1 MSIQEVVIAVLL
13 PAGILSNDVGE
24 SLLRGSE
31 MTGEFDEHVRW
42 VRFDS
47 GVRVLMDAPK
57 TMRPCRRL
65 LVVYATPNGSTLE
78 QTLGCAS
85 AQGGDKRF
93 DLQHVAAQI
102 RRLRE
107 IDAAQNIVLAV
118 VQAPQQSWPTF
129 RRDQPRAGRIITELV
144 ESLAKESAANRVVLA
159 GHSGGGS
166 LIFGY
171 LNAVDSIPSTIERI
185 VLLDANYAY
194 SDDEH
199 HGTKLLVWL
208 RGDVA
213 RRLVVVAYDDRE
225 ILLSGRRVVGPDGGT
240 FRASQRM
247 LARLRC
253 EVELTEQAAGP
264 FRQTSDKNGQIQFF
278 LHPNPDNR
286 ILHTALVGEMNGLLH
301 GLTLGTDL
309 EGAWGRFGGPRAYTR
324 WIQSQPFVEPAA
336 TPPAQDESRLPLPER
351 PRDAPTGSKFQEQ
364 IAALP
369 LAQREAAVVRE
380 ITRGNLPN
388 FLRRLKP
395 IHVQATD
402 RTGARRVATCF
413 VSCDY
418 LAVGS
423 DDDFFRVP
431 LTPQTGVTIADALGC
446 MLLTAKLSDD
456 VFSGAEVRLEPQP
469 LTKEREAVATFY
481 QHHRLIEDQRRGQQ
495 AGLLVAG
502 IKKDLV
508 LTRRLKE
515 RPHRVAIYGW
525 HRPDGQPIQPLYVG
539 HQDTYVDYSHGI
551 RLLAGRMIVDGRTL
565 HVSDVLKDPRL
576 CTLVSNEGPI
586 DVAELRQAAGW
597 RR

>member
-1 MSIQEVVIAVLL
+1 M
-13 PAGILSNDVGE
+13 ND
-24 SLLRGSE
+24 
-31 MTGEFDEHVRW
+31 
-42 VRFDS
+42 
-47 GVRVLMDAPK
+47 A
-57 TMRPCRRL
+57 
-65 LVVYATPNGSTLE
+65 
-78 QTLGCAS
+78 
-85 AQGGDKRF
+85 
-93 DLQHVAAQI
+93 
-102 RRLRE
+102 
-107 IDAAQNIVLAV
+107 
-118 VQAPQQSWPTF
+118 
-129 RRDQPRAGRIITELV
+129 
-144 ESLAKESAANRVVLA
+144 
-159 GHSGGGS
+159 
-166 LIFGY
+166 
-171 LNAVDSIPSTIERI
+171 
-185 VLLDANYAY
+185 
-194 SDDEH
+194 
-199 HGTKLLVWL
+199 
-208 RGDVA
+208 
-213 RRLVVVAYDDRE
+213 
-225 ILLSGRRVVGPDGGT
+225 
-240 FRASQRM
+240 
-247 LARLRC
+247 
-253 EVELTEQAAGP
+253 
-264 FRQTSDKNGQIQFF
+264 
-278 LHPNPDNR
+278 
-286 ILHTALVGEMNGLLH
+286 
-301 GLTLGTDL
+301 
-309 EGAWGRFGGPRAYTR
+309 
-324 WIQSQPFVEPAA
+324 
-336 TPPAQDESRLPLPER
+336 LPLPER